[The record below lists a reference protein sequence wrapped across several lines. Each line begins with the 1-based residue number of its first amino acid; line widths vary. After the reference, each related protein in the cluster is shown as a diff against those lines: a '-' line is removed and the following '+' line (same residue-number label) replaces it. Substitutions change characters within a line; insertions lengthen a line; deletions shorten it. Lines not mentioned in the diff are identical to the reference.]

1 MMVAICRRLNLLSRR
16 LNFWKIAF
24 LQSQP
29 PKIAKPQSR
38 HPKIHQNSLSIVT
51 PEQYSHFS
59 GQKKW
64 HPPLSSER
72 HMPQKWLKHGLLWSF
87 LILFSL
93 VEPLSPRGTR
103 WANEFK
109 IDIFTFATLWEYVH
123 DVLSV
128 YGNKSSV
135 ELVPIII
142 NLIRF
147 PIRSSCCKFCNNCIS
162 HQFSIF

>member
-1 MMVAICRRLNLLSRR
+1 MMVAICRRLKLLSRR

-72 HMPQKWLKHGLLWSF
+72 QMPQKWLKHGLLWSF

-93 VEPLSPRGTR
+93 VEPLSQRGTR
-103 WANEFK
+103 WANECHLNLPVLGNISTAF
-109 IDIFTFATLWEYVH
+109 LE
-123 DVLSV
+123 LSV
-128 YGNKSSV
+128 DGN
-135 ELVPIII
+135 
-142 NLIRF
+142 
-147 PIRSSCCKFCNNCIS
+147 IS
-162 HQFSIF
+162 TNRTRLRKGHSY